1 MDNLLMLMLAGVLLI
16 GLVLLAYIATAG
28 KRRSKLD
35 RDYYRAQWQ
44 KIEQLQNQ
52 GGTGWHLAILEADKL
67 LDQALKA
74 AGYPGQTMGD
84 RLKDARSAFRSND
97 HVWQAHKLRNRL
109 AHETDVH
116 LNGIVV
122 SRTLRQFKA
131 GLKDIGAL

>member
-1 MDNLLMLMLAGVLLI
+1 MDSLLMLMLGGILLI

-28 KRRSKLD
+28 KRRSGLD
-35 RDYYRAQWQ
+35 REYYRAQWQ
-44 KIEQLQNQ
+44 RVEKLQNQ
-52 GGTGWHLAILEADKL
+52 GDTGWQLAILEADKL

-97 HVWQAHKLRNRL
+97 QVWQAHKLRNRL
-109 AHETDVH
+109 AHETDVR
-116 LNGIVV
+116 LNNIVV

>member
-1 MDNLLMLMLAGVLLI
+1 MDSLLIILLAGVLLV
-16 GLVLLAYIATAG
+16 GLVLFAYIATAG

-35 RDYYRAQWQ
+35 REYYRAQWQ
-44 KIEQLQNQ
+44 NIEQLQNQ
-52 GGTGWHLAILEADKL
+52 GGSGWQLAILEADKL

-109 AHETDVH
+109 AHETNVQ
-116 LNGIVV
+116 LNSIVV
-122 SRTLRQFKA
+122 SRALRQFKA